1 MKFRKTQSRGARKS
15 VRKTQRQ
22 HQRKRR
28 TQRKSQ
34 RSSLQHSSLQRG
46 GGMADDTRRIP
57 DDAYI
62 TEQIDPSSTPVLIK
76 KTDYE
81 AERETPV

>member
-1 MKFRKTQSRGARKS
+1 
-15 VRKTQRQ
+15 
-22 HQRKRR
+22 
-28 TQRKSQ
+28 
-34 RSSLQHSSLQRG
+34 
-46 GGMADDTRRIP
+46 MADDTRRIP

-62 TEQIDPSSTPVLIK
+62 TEPVDPSSTPVLIK

>member
-1 MKFRKTQSRGARKS
+1 MRFRKTQSRGARKS
-15 VRKTQRQ
+15 VRKTQRK

-34 RSSLQHSSLQRG
+34 RSSLQRG

>member
-15 VRKTQRQ
+15 VRKTQRK

-34 RSSLQHSSLQRG
+34 RSSLQRG

>member
-15 VRKTQRQ
+15 VRKTQRK
-22 HQRKRR
+22 HPRKRR

-34 RSSLQHSSLQRG
+34 RSSLQRG

>member
-15 VRKTQRQ
+15 VRKTQRKTQ
-22 HQRKRR
+22 RKHQRKRR

-34 RSSLQHSSLQRG
+34 RSSLQRG